1 MKQYSEEEKSLI
13 KAVILK
19 KLDKAFEVNSYG
31 PGANTPPFWMNLL
44 FILDKF
50 NTGCYY
56 GTISLKIQGTSC
68 MDIKELEVTHKVR
81 EHYEDP
87 PRG

>member
-1 MKQYSEEEKSLI
+1 MRQYTEEEKDII

-19 KLDKAFEVNSYG
+19 KLDKAFEVNSFG
-31 PGANTPPFWMNLL
+31 QGTTPPLWMNLMFL
-44 FILDKF
+44 LDKF

-56 GTISLKIQGTSC
+56 GTLSFKIQGTSC
-68 MDIKELEVTHKVR
+68 MDVREAEVTHKVR

-87 PRG
+87 PR